1 MCCGRVGHGMELY
14 IQRLGSSRCWK
25 QAHLRIAQALRPSGA
40 VIDYSSDAMAKLA
53 KKVEKDYEGANADA
67 RKYFALLAVG
77 IDHGILRHAMPCE
90 GDS

>member
-1 MCCGRVGHGMELY
+1 MELY

-25 QAHLRIAQALRPSGA
+25 EAHLRIAQALRPSGA
-40 VIDYSSDAMAKLA
+40 VSDYSSDVMAKLA

-67 RKYFALLAVG
+67 GKYFALLAVG
-77 IDHGILRHAMPCE
+77 VYHGTLLHAMPCQ